1 MAKKMMTDYLQAG
14 NLKAVVAKKLGVVLD
29 VVVHQSVDST
39 NSWCLRQSKL
49 GKELPFACFA
59 EQQTAGRGRRGKQWL
74 MSSHNNIAMSLT
86 WPFDLSAQSFMSRDG
101 RYSARSQEGG
111 AMNLLPLS
119 IALAIVETLENLGLK
134 QVQVKWPNDVYVQGK
149 KIAGILIETQ
159 AIRHGQVSESVTD
172 EKSTNGKPGNNKS
185 GSDKPTNDKQLAVV
199 IGLGLNYQML
209 KSNQIRSDQMKALVL
224 TDICQQIQSQK
235 IAVKPTRS
243 SVASALL
250 CNVITVCHNFSL
262 VSAENL
268 EKFRD
273 SYDFCKQKEVKI
285 ILDNNEVLTG
295 VAQGVNG
302 NAELLVLVAGELRV
316 FNCADVSVRADM
328 SRDGRP

>member
-1 MAKKMMTDYLQAG
+1 MSRDGRY
-14 NLKAVVAKKLGVVLD
+14 
-29 VVVHQSVDST
+29 
-39 NSWCLRQSKL
+39 
-49 GKELPFACFA
+49 A
-59 EQQTAGRGRRGKQWL
+59 ENCQEQFQR
-74 MSSHNNIAMSLT
+74 
-86 WPFDLSAQSFMSRDG
+86 MSRDG
-101 RYSARSQEGG
+101 RYSAKSQEGG

-159 AIRHGQVSESVTD
+159 AIRRGQVSESVTD
-172 EKSTNGKPGNNKS
+172 EKSTNGKPGNGKS
-185 GSDKPTNDKQLAVV
+185 GSDKPANDKQLAVV

-209 KSNQIRSDQMKALVL
+209 KSNHKSDQTRPDQMKTLVL

-250 CNVITVCHNFSL
+250 CNVITVCHNFSQ
-262 VSAENL
+262 VSAKNL

-316 FNCADVSVRADM
+316 FNSADVSVRADM
-328 SRDGRP
+328 SRDGLYAENCQEQFQCMSRDGRTDFCSCKSCTSTIRGGRMSQRARKAVD